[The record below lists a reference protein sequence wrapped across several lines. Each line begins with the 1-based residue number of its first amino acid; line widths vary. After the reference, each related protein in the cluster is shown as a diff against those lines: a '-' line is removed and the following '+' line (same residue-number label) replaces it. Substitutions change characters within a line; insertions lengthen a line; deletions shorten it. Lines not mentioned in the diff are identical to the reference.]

1 MKTDRLPSGNYRVRV
16 TWTDAAGEH
25 SKSFTASTATEAKKK
40 AAAFRATLG
49 DVPDAAD
56 ISLSD
61 ALDGYI
67 AMKKAVLSPSTVR
80 EYESTARLY
89 FDRLKFCRVSEI
101 TPSMVQK
108 EISDLSS
115 HLAPKTVR
123 NAYGLLTA
131 TLKMYRPAF
140 NPSCRLPQRSPS
152 RIVIPSYDD
161 VQAIIQKLDG
171 NDAQL
176 AVMLAAY
183 QGLRISEIAGLR
195 WADIDMEHGTLTV
208 SGAVVLGTNHTYV
221 AKAPKTKAGN
231 RTIRILSPVMD
242 KLRALTPSGGY
253 VFSLNPTA
261 IRNRYRRALRSLGLE
276 YTFHELRHYACSV
289 MLSLGI
295 PPKYVADALGHQGT
309 NMVDKVYGHIM
320 KSAAD
325 AYADRLN
332 GFYESG
338 GQYNSATI
346 PPRSQDN

>member
-25 SKSFTASTATEAKKK
+25 SKSFTASTATEAKKN

-49 DVPDAAD
+49 DVPDATD
-56 ISLSD
+56 ITLKD
-61 ALDGYI
+61 ALNGYI
-67 AMKKAVLSPSTVR
+67 AMKRNVLSPSTVR

-101 TPSMVQK
+101 TPVMVQK

-115 HLAPKTVR
+115 RLAPKTVR

-140 NPSCRLPQRSPS
+140 NPACRLPQRSPS
-152 RIVIPSYDD
+152 RIEIPSADE
-161 VQAIIQKLDG
+161 VKAIIDKLDG
-171 NDAQL
+171 NDAKL

-183 QGLRISEIAGLR
+183 QGLRISEIAALR
-195 WADIDMEHGTLTV
+195 WSDINMDKQTLTV
-208 SGAVVLGTNHTYV
+208 CGAVVLGSEHAYV
-221 AKAPKTKAGN
+221 AKAPKTRAGH
-231 RTIRILSPVMD
+231 RTVRILSPVMD
-242 KLRALTPSGGY
+242 ELKKRDPTKGNI
-253 VFSLNPTA
+253 FDITPTA
-261 IRNRYRRALRSLGLE
+261 IRNRYRRALRSLDLK

-295 PPKYVADALGHQGT
+295 PPKYVADALGHEGT

-325 AYADRLN
+325 AYSERLN
-332 GFYESG
+332 QFYESG
-338 GQYNSATI
+338 GKI
-346 PPRSQDN
+346 